1 MQSLNVLLVT
11 YSFPPA
17 GGVGVLRAT
26 SLARYLPSAGIR
38 LDVLTTRNAAAVGTD
53 LTLLRNIPAEV
64 TVHRSLTFDLPFSM
78 RKRFKRL
85 VSNSGKRVTASR
97 TSNDAPNFIKSLL
110 QDLLLPDPQVAW
122 LPIAFRKAC
131 KIIVDRKIQLVL
143 ITVPP
148 FSCSLLV
155 QQLRRRFPDLP
166 LIIDFRD
173 EWLSTTINLVSFSNR
188 ARAQRVARKAEA
200 SAIATSTAVVAVTES
215 ARREIRTRYPEESEE
230 KFRLIPN
237 GFDSAV
243 SPRMS
248 GPQYSSRDNK
258 ILVTFVGT
266 LYRSTDPTP
275 VIHAIQRLPE
285 DLKTRLKIRFIGYI
299 EDPLYREA
307 LLSLGRTVELVGFI
321 AHNEATKAL
330 LETDYVLLITHDR
343 INVPAKFYDYI
354 GSGRPILAAIH
365 PDSEVRRLLEDVN
378 AGWWAD
384 VRDVGQ
390 IQQLLENAVQWR
402 STLSD
407 IFAPEPQKISMFTR
421 EALSLRYAA
430 LLKEVAASV
439 EHPNVDVPCG
449 VAVGGAIEC

>member
-26 SLARYLPSAGIR
+26 SLARYLPSTDIR

-53 LTLLRNIPAEV
+53 LALVLDIPPEV

-85 VSNSGKRVTASR
+85 VSSGGKRVTVNRASHDS
-97 TSNDAPNFIKSLL
+97 TNFIKAFL

-122 LPIAFRKAC
+122 LPIALRKAC

-155 QQLRRRFPDLP
+155 HQLRRRFPDLP

-188 ARAQRVARKAEA
+188 ARAQKVARKAEA
-200 SAIATSTAVVAVTES
+200 SAIASSTAIVAVTES
-215 ARREIRTRYPEESEE
+215 ARREIRSRYPGESEE
-230 KFRLIPN
+230 KFQVIPN
-237 GFDSAV
+237 GFDSAI
-243 SPRMS
+243 STRMS
-248 GPQYSSRDNK
+248 GPQYSRGDGK
-258 ILVTFVGT
+258 ILITFVGT
-266 LYRSTDPTP
+266 LYRSTDPIP
-275 VIHAIQRLPE
+275 VIRALQRLSD
-285 DLKTRLKIRFIGYI
+285 DLRAQLRIRFIGYI

-307 LLSLGRTVELVGFI
+307 LLSLGRTVELTGFV
-321 AHNEATKAL
+321 AHSAAIKAL
-330 LETDYVLLITHDR
+330 GETDYVLLITHDR

-384 VRDVGQ
+384 VGDVDQ
-390 IQQLLENAVQWR
+390 IQRLLKNAIQWR
-402 STLSD
+402 STLSN
-407 IFAPEPQKISMFTR
+407 IFAPDRQKISTFTR

-430 LLKEVAASV
+430 LLKGIAAQV
-439 EHPNVDVPCG
+439 RHPNSAVSCG